1 MATPK
6 LIKLPISVGWTAF
19 CNIADK
25 KVLGYR
31 EFTKVAEANTVL
43 TLVTKP
49 TEAELKTE
57 LKRLKYEL
65 PA

>member
-1 MATPK
+1 MATPT
-6 LIKLPISVGWTAF
+6 LIKLTIPVGWTAF
-19 CNIADK
+19 CNVDDK
-25 KVLGYR
+25 QVLGFQ
-31 EFTKVAEANTVL
+31 EFTKEAEANTAL

-57 LKRLKYEL
+57 LKRLKYTL

>member
-1 MATPK
+1 MAIT
-6 LIKLPISVGWTAF
+6 LIDLTIPVGWTAF
-19 CNIADK
+19 CNVAEK

-31 EFTKVAEANTVL
+31 EFKNAGKAKTAL

-49 TEAELKTE
+49 TEAELKAE
-57 LKRLKYEL
+57 LKALKYTL